1 MGNDDNLA
9 CSNHFGISISC
20 TVWAH
25 TLHHVSPSNG
35 GQELSNRG
43 GHQDLVGKQVEGTGM
58 KFDDATLILM
68 SSPSKVK
75 NFPSKS
81 GSGPVSACSQW

>member
-1 MGNDDNLA
+1 MGNDDNIA

-20 TVWAH
+20 TVRAH
-25 TLHHVSPSNG
+25 LLHRGSPSNG
-35 GQELSNRG
+35 GQELHNRG
-43 GHQDLVGKQVEGTGM
+43 DHQDLVGKQVEDTGM
-58 KFDDATLILM
+58 KFDNVTLILM